1 MRIRLLLHNKIFYPF
16 ELRYLT
22 LRNEP
27 PPLPPSPTPPHTPM
41 DIYEQGSVR
50 LNRHCLE
57 LRVPT
62 PVSTQSVVLRTR
74 SCSYFNQSSQSI
86 TMFSRL
92 LFVLNIS
99 GCMASRPV
107 ITEHPQDIMVHR
119 GAPTTL
125 NCGAFGSPTPTI
137 SWFKDGE
144 RMFTGGGDHT
154 VLLPGG
160 GLFFLRTRHNHRS
173 RDSGTYSCR
182 AENEEGVVYSK
193 SATLTVICKLK
204 LLIPLIAKF
213 LSLLAHPVLYR
224 LGEIYWFNI
233 GVKYLY

>member
-1 MRIRLLLHNKIFYPF
+1 MIRLLLHNKIFYPL

-27 PPLPPSPTPPHTPM
+27 PPPPSPTPPPTPM

-62 PVSTQSVVLRTR
+62 PVSTHYSVVLRTR
-74 SCSYFNQSSQSI
+74 SCSYFNQSSQPI

-92 LFVLNIS
+92 LFVINIS
-99 GCMASRPV
+99 SCLASRPV
-107 ITEHPQDIMVHR
+107 ITEHPQHIMVHR

-160 GLFFLRTRHNHRS
+160 GLFFLRTRHNHRN

-204 LLIPLIAKF
+204 LLILLIAKF
-213 LSLLAHPVLYR
+213 LKFICSFCS
-224 LGEIYWFNI
+224 IWI
-233 GVKYLY
+233 GRDILV